1 MDQMVETAGVERK
14 FMKYVSQNI
23 MGMIGVSAYV
33 LADTF
38 FISQS
43 EGARGITALNLV
55 LPLYSLIFAIG
66 SMMGVGAATRFSIQ
80 RARKESNA
88 NDYFSNA
95 IEFAVIFSVI
105 FVALGALVP
114 GRIIAFL
121 GGDEEIVVVGTPYT
135 RIFLLCT
142 PFFMWNYIFGAFVR
156 NDGNPS
162 LAMAATLSSSVFNI
176 IMDYVLMFPLKLGMT
191 GAALATG
198 LSPIVGITVTG
209 IHFFSKKNTIHFHPV
224 CPDWKKLVQSYQL
237 GISAFVGEIS
247 SGVTTV
253 VFNFLIL
260 GLSGNAGVA
269 AYGIIANVAIVA
281 TAIFN
286 GVSQGSQPLFS
297 DYYGRNE
304 HGAIY
309 KVLKLSVVTSFA
321 IAIGVIL
328 LTNFWAEP
336 IVAIF
341 NSEQNQQMSDYANM
355 GVRLYF
361 IGFLFAGFNIVG
373 TGFLSATEVAGW
385 AFVTSILR
393 GFVAIIVCAFVMAQM
408 FGMIG
413 IWLAF
418 PVAELLTTVV
428 MIYAVVYAARK

>member
-1 MDQMVETAGVERK
+1 MNQMVETAGVERK

-198 LSPIVGITVTG
+198 LSPIVGITVAG
-209 IHFFSKKNTIHFHPV
+209 IHFLSKKNTIHFHTI
-224 CPDWKKLVQSYQL
+224 CPDWKKLVQSCQL

-260 GLSGNAGVA
+260 GLSGNDGVA

-341 NSEQNQQMSDYANM
+341 NSEQNQQMAAYANM
-355 GVRLYF
+355 GVGLYF

-385 AFVTSILR
+385 AFATSILR